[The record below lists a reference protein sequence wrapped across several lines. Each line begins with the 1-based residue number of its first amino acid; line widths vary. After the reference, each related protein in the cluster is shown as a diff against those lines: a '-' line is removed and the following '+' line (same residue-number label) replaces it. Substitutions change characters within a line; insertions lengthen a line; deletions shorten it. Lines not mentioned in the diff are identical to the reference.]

1 MKKLSKAIILAFG
14 TVSILSTQAFAGKK
28 VLIYDD
34 TETLGT
40 GNYQNENYLIY
51 KKDIEESEGNYTFNF
66 TYGWND
72 KTDLAIN
79 IPFEYLKN
87 YEDVHSDISDPS
99 IEIKYRFFEKD
110 NLKFAMKPFLGIP
123 VKKDSDFSEGHFQ
136 YGITLV
142 SQYEIEKWSFY
153 ANTSFVIHKEK
164 LNENEF
170 FQSFSAEYNISD
182 NFSLIGTLYL
192 SSYDE
197 TEKGGIIGF
206 GYSFSKFEMGLGIG
220 KVFNPENNYSIY
232 AGFTIKFF

>member
-1 MKKLSKAIILAFG
+1 MKKIYIFFMAVFIF
-14 TVSILSTQAFAGKK
+14 STNAFAGKK
-28 VLIYDD
+28 ALIYDD

-40 GNYQNENYLIY
+40 GNYQNENYLFY
-51 KKDIEESEGNYTFNF
+51 KKDIEESDGSYIFNF

-79 IPFEYLKN
+79 IPFGYLKN
-87 YEDVHSDISDPS
+87 YENTYSDISDPS
-99 IEIKYRFFEKD
+99 IEIKYKFFEKD
-110 NLKFAMKPFLGIP
+110 NLKFAIKPFLGIP

-153 ANTSFVIHKEK
+153 ANTSFMIHKGR
-164 LNENEF
+164 LMGENEF
-170 FQSFSAEYNISD
+170 FQSLSAEYNIND
-182 NFSLIGTLYL
+182 NFSVIGTLYL
-192 SSYDE
+192 SSYGE
-197 TEKGGIIGF
+197 TKKGGIIGF